1 MKQSD
6 IFSLILIA
14 SVGTLAAFF
23 VCQSLMGN
31 PDNASVKFKALAK
44 PITSALVVPDPE
56 VFNSAAI
63 NPTVEVFV
71 GECEDID
78 QNGILDAAELE
89 ACTVVEEDPE
99 EEGQEEEGGE
109 EPKPEGE

>member
-31 PDNASVKFKALAK
+31 PDDASVKFKALVN
-44 PITSALVVPDPE
+44 PVSSALVVPDPE

-63 NPTVEVFV
+63 NPTVEVYV
-71 GECEDID
+71 GACEDVD

-89 ACTVVEEDPE
+89 ACTTVEEDL
-99 EEGQEEEGGE
+99 EEEGGE
-109 EPKPEGE
+109 PEAEGE

>member
-31 PDNASVKFKALAK
+31 PDDASVKFKALVG
-44 PITSALVVPDPE
+44 PVSSALVVPDPE

-63 NPTVEVFV
+63 NPTVEVYV
-71 GECEDID
+71 GACEDVD

-89 ACTVVEEDPE
+89 ACTTVEEDL
-99 EEGQEEEGGE
+99 EEEGGE
-109 EPKPEGE
+109 PEAEGE

>member
-31 PDNASVKFKALAK
+31 PDDASVKFKALAK
-44 PITSALVVPDPE
+44 PIDSALVAPDPE
-56 VFNSAAI
+56 VFNGAAI
-63 NPTVEVFV
+63 NPTVEVYV
-71 GECEDID
+71 GECEDVD

-89 ACTVVEEDPE
+89 ACTTVEEEPE
-99 EEGQEEEGGE
+99 ENEEEGGE
-109 EPKPEGE
+109 QGVEGE

>member
-6 IFSLILIA
+6 IFTLILIA

-31 PDNASVKFKALAK
+31 PDDASVKFKALAS
-44 PITSALVVPDPE
+44 PVASALVVPDPE
-56 VFNSAAI
+56 VFNGAAI
-63 NPTVEVFV
+63 NPTVEVYV
-71 GECEDID
+71 GACEDVD

-89 ACTVVEEDPE
+89 ACTTVEEEPE
-99 EEGQEEEGGE
+99 NEGGE
-109 EPKPEGE
+109 GGEPEAEGD

>member
-31 PDNASVKFKALAK
+31 PDDASVKFKALVN
-44 PITSALVVPDPE
+44 PVSSALVVPDPE
-56 VFNSAAI
+56 VFNGAAI
-63 NPTVEVFV
+63 NPTVEVYV
-71 GECEDID
+71 GSCEDID

-89 ACTVVEEDPE
+89 ACTTVEEDPE
-99 EEGQEEEGGE
+99 EEGGE
-109 EPKPEGE
+109 PEVEGE

>member
-23 VCQSLMGN
+23 VCQSLMGD
-31 PDNASVKFKALAK
+31 PDDASVKFKALV
-44 PITSALVVPDPE
+44 SALVVPDPE
-56 VFNSAAI
+56 VFNGAAI
-63 NPTVEVFV
+63 NPTVEVYV
-71 GECEDID
+71 GACEDVD

-89 ACTVVEEDPE
+89 ACTTVEEEPE
-99 EEGQEEEGGE
+99 EEEGGE
-109 EPKPEGE
+109 PEAEGE

>member
-31 PDNASVKFKALAK
+31 PNDASVKFKAFAK
-44 PITSALVVPDPE
+44 PIDSALVAPDPE
-56 VFNSAAI
+56 VFNGAAI
-63 NPTVEVFV
+63 NPTVEVYV
-71 GECEDID
+71 GECEDVD

-89 ACTVVEEDPE
+89 ACTTVEEEPE
-99 EEGQEEEGGE
+99 ENEEEGGE
-109 EPKPEGE
+109 QGVEGE

>member
-23 VCQSLMGN
+23 VCQSLMGD
-31 PDNASVKFKALAK
+31 PDEASVTFTALAN
-44 PITSALVVPDPE
+44 PVVSTLADPDPE

-63 NPTVEVFV
+63 NPTVEVYV
-71 GECEDID
+71 GACEDAD
-78 QNGILDAAELE
+78 RNGILDAAELE
-89 ACTVVEEDPE
+89 ACTTVEEDAGAGE
-99 EEGQEEEGGE
+99 DGGE
-109 EPKPEGE
+109 QEPEGE

>member
-23 VCQSLMGN
+23 VCQSLMGD
-31 PDNASVKFKALAK
+31 PDDASVKFKALVS
-44 PITSALVVPDPE
+44 PVDSALVVPDPE
-56 VFNSAAI
+56 VFNGAAI
-63 NPTVEVFV
+63 NPTVEVYV
-71 GECEDID
+71 GACEDVD

-89 ACTVVEEDPE
+89 ACMTVEEEPE
-99 EEGQEEEGGE
+99 EEEGGE
-109 EPKPEGE
+109 PEAEGE

>member
-6 IFSLILIA
+6 IFTLILIA

-23 VCQSLMGN
+23 LCQSLMGD
-31 PDNASVKFKALAK
+31 PDDASVKFKALAK
-44 PITSALVVPDPE
+44 PVTSALIAPDPE

-63 NPTVEVFV
+63 NPTVEVYV
-71 GECEDID
+71 GACEDVD

-89 ACTVVEEDPE
+89 ACTTVEEEPE
-99 EEGQEEEGGE
+99 EEENELEAE
-109 EPKPEGE
+109 DE

>member
-31 PDNASVKFKALAK
+31 PDDASVKFKALVN
-44 PITSALVVPDPE
+44 PVSSALVVPDSE
-56 VFNSAAI
+56 VFNGAAI
-63 NPTVEVFV
+63 NPTVEVYV
-71 GECEDID
+71 GSCEDID

-89 ACTVVEEDPE
+89 ACTTVEEDPE
-99 EEGQEEEGGE
+99 EEGD
-109 EPKPEGE
+109 EPEAEGE

>member
-6 IFSLILIA
+6 IFTLILIA

-31 PDNASVKFKALAK
+31 PDDASVKFKALAQ
-44 PITSALVVPDPE
+44 PITSTLIAPDPE

-99 EEGQEEEGGE
+99 EEEEGGE
-109 EPKPEGE
+109 EPEPEGE

>member
-31 PDNASVKFKALAK
+31 PDNASVKFKALAN
-44 PITSALVVPDPE
+44 PVTSALVVPDPE

-63 NPTVEVFV
+63 NPTVEVYV
-71 GECEDID
+71 GACEDID

-89 ACTVVEEDPE
+89 ACTTVEEEPE
-99 EEGQEEEGGE
+99 EEEND
-109 EPKPEGE
+109 EPGAEGE

>member
-23 VCQSLMGN
+23 LCQSLMGN
-31 PDNASVKFKALAK
+31 PDNASVKFKALAN
-44 PITSALVVPDPE
+44 PVTSALVVPDPE

-63 NPTVEVFV
+63 NPTVEVYV
-71 GECEDID
+71 GACEDID

-89 ACTVVEEDPE
+89 ACTTVEEDPE
-99 EEGQEEEGGE
+99 EEEEGGE
-109 EPKPEGE
+109 PGAEGE